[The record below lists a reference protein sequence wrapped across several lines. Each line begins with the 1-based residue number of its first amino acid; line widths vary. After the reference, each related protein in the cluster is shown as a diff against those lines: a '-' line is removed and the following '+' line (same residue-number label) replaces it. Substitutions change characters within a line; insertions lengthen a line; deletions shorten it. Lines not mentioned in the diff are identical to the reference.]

1 MGLNSTETW
10 KQKLCFEPQRSQGF
24 GCYGRSFAQAL
35 YMWTMFLGKSTHH
48 LQYRDVINKFNKIS
62 VACNDLTFKSTS
74 KFSPSMLFYIQVDQ
88 KGTSQ
93 CVGLHQLVSAFS
105 SFYQN
110 FSMLLAK
117 HSLI

>member
-10 KQKLCFEPQRSQGF
+10 KQKLFFEPQKSQGF

-62 VACNDLTFKSTS
+62 VACSDLTFKSTS
-74 KFSPSMLFYIQVDQ
+74 KFSPSMLFLSPSRPKRHFSVCWTASI
-88 KGTSQ
+88 G
-93 CVGLHQLVSAFS
+93 VSFFFFLSEFQYAS
-105 SFYQN
+105 S
-110 FSMLLAK
+110 K
-117 HSLI
+117 T